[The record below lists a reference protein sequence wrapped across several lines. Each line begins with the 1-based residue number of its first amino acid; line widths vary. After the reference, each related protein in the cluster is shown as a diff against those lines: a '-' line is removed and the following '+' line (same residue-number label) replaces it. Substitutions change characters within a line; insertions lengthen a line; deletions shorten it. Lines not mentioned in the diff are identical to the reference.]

1 MSTALHEIPAETP
14 APLLENRLSGRI
26 LIVENDPMIALSL
39 ADDLTELG
47 YAVIGPATRLGDALR
62 LAASEKLDGAI
73 VDLSEFGNAVAAVLR
88 DRGIPFHFVSG
99 CSEAPAGPYAAV
111 PLLRKPFSFAQL
123 RSTLNSLLL
132 RA

>member
-1 MSTALHEIPAETP
+1 MSTALHEMPVETP
-14 APLLENRLSGRI
+14 APLLENGVPGRI

-39 ADDLTELG
+39 ADDLAELG
-47 YAVIGPATRLGDALR
+47 YAVIGPATRLNDALR
-62 LAASEKLDGAI
+62 LASSEKLDGAN
-73 VDLSEFGNAVAAVLR
+73 VDLRDFGMPVAAVLS
-88 DRGIPFHFVSG
+88 DRGVPFQFVSG
-99 CSEAPAGPYAAV
+99 CSEAPAGPYAGV